1 MRTSSQQA
9 VTAEVPTFDEL
20 RELMVSR
27 KPPLTARVLQRRVE
41 EPDRSATVIYDGLNG
56 WYIDDGV
63 RIELRPAEDRAVLV
77 EDGVVERYGPRMDVY
92 VHGWVKLALDPR
104 RMAELEE
111 ATGSVVGREVLLE
124 RDCWIAMVMGL
135 RADEEAEFTL
145 HVDVESG
152 VVVRIA
158 REDLPG
164 EVLEVREL
172 RLGTVHVPER

>member
-1 MRTSSQQA
+1 VSG
-9 VTAEVPTFDEL
+9 EFPTFDEL

-27 KPPLTARVLQRRVE
+27 KPPLAARVVQQRAE
-41 EPDRSATVIYDGLNG
+41 DPERSASVIYDGLNG
-56 WYIDDGV
+56 WYIDDGR
-63 RIELRPAEDRAVLV
+63 RIEMRPAEDRAVLI
-77 EDGVVERYGPRMDVY
+77 EDGVIERYGPRMDVY
-92 VHGWVKLALDPR
+92 VHGWVKLAIDPR

-124 RDCWIAMVMGL
+124 RDCWVATVVGL
-135 RADEEAEFTL
+135 KADDEAEFTL
-145 HVDVESG
+145 HIDVESG

-158 REDLPG
+158 RQDLPG

>member
-1 MRTSSQQA
+1 
-9 VTAEVPTFDEL
+9 VTAEFPTFDEL

-27 KPPLTARVLQRRVE
+27 KPPLTSRVVQQRADG
-41 EPDRSATVIYDGLNG
+41 PDRAASVIFDGLNG
-56 WYIDDGV
+56 WYIDDGT
-63 RIELRPAEDRAVLV
+63 RIELRPAEDRAVLI
-77 EDGVVERYGPRMDVY
+77 EGGVIERYGPRMDVY
-92 VHGWVKLALDPR
+92 VHGWVKLAIDPR

-111 ATGSVVGREVLLE
+111 ATGSIVGREVLLE
-124 RDCWIAMVMGL
+124 RECWIATVVGL
-135 RADEEAEFTL
+135 KADDEAEFTL